1 MMNER
6 PVAFNSSFITPHSSS
21 LIYRPAAAFRFAA
34 AAVGVRVVRGD
45 VVAGYLLAGAYVAQG
60 HEEYVAA
67 RDAHVGVGAAGVV
80 DVVRAVAAARAVEA
94 PVVVYRADAVLAAG
108 LRAALG
114 LAGRDQLA
122 RVLRDLPP
130 LREVAGREAA
140 PAVNRR
146 LPDGESVG
154 EWHKL

>member
-67 RDAHVGVGAAGVV
+67 RDAHVAVRSAGVV
-80 DVVRAVAAARAVEA
+80 DVVCAVAAARAVEA
-94 PVVVYRADAVLAAG
+94 PAAINGADAQAA
-108 LRAALG
+108 
-114 LAGRDQLA
+114 
-122 RVLRDLPP
+122 
-130 LREVAGREAA
+130 
-140 PAVNRR
+140 
-146 LPDGESVG
+146 S
-154 EWHKL
+154 